1 MLMAI
6 KSKSFVRWIALVVV
20 GLGIA
25 GGIALGFHGTA
36 KTPPATNSPLAT
48 NSQVTEPGFLDLSIG
63 QNLTFN
69 IGGSGLPALQS
80 GWSGAEPWGTWS
92 SADQSTIGL
101 KLMVLPTH
109 DAKLV
114 IKGHAFLFGSHK
126 LLNVKVD
133 INGVAVASIDYKT
146 GADALHSISVP
157 LKVISS
163 DGGRLLVHFVYD
175 TPKSPKEVGM
185 SIDTRTLAL
194 GIIGLQLN
202 D

>member
-1 MLMAI
+1 MDI
-6 KSKSFVRWIALVVV
+6 KSKHFVRWIALIIVSLGVVV
-20 GLGIA
+20 GIVF
-25 GGIALGFHGTA
+25 GFHGTA
-36 KTPPATNSPLAT
+36 KTPLAT
-48 NSQVTEPGFLDLSIG
+48 SSHAPVAGFLDLSIG
-63 QNLTFN
+63 QNLTFS

-114 IKGHAFLFGSHK
+114 IKSRAFLFGNHK

-133 INGVAVASIDYKT
+133 INGVAVASIDYGPGDK
-146 GADALHSISVP
+146 GSHSIPIP

-175 TPKSPKEVGM
+175 TPKSPKELGM
-185 SIDTRTLAL
+185 SNDPRKLAL
-194 GIIGLQLN
+194 GIVGLQFN
-202 D
+202 N